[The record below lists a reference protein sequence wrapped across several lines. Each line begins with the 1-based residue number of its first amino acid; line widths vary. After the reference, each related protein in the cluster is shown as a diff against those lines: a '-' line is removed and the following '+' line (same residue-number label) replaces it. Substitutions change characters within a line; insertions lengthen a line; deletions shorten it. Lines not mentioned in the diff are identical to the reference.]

1 MQGAV
6 QKIKEALIKRAVM
19 GKGLEIE
26 IIVVGRLGGMKNGK
40 VLDLKN
46 RSMA

>member
-6 QKIKEALIKRAVM
+6 QKTKKALIKRAVM

-26 IIVVGRLGGMKNGK
+26 VIVVGRLGGMHK
-40 VLDLKN
+40 
-46 RSMA
+46 